1 MNDTIW
7 MSGALREAP
16 LPFAVEDRVVPA
28 LERAQNSLRH
38 SNGAHLD
45 PGLLPQRAINQPYQV
60 VSKLPH
66 VFLISDFLCVS
77 EKVAAVLRDHD
88 LGQGGL
94 YPIELMQVDGV
105 TPFPGPF
112 WALNFGA
119 EKRVLNDAESRQLR
133 KVPSGQYTPKLTV
146 KADEIALF
154 HEAMKGAD
162 LWTDPQLVRVFFLS
176 PRLKAALT
184 RARLDTAFRLLSC
197 RLIYRH

>member
-1 MNDTIW
+1 MSETIW
-7 MSGALREAP
+7 MSGALREVS
-16 LPFAVEDRVVPA
+16 LPFAVEDRAVPA
-28 LERAQNSLRH
+28 LERVQNSLRH

-45 PGLLPQRAINQPYQV
+45 PGLLPQRAINQPYQK

-66 VFLISDFLCVS
+66 VFSISDFLCVS

-119 EKRVLNDAESRQLR
+119 EKRVLNETESRQLR
-133 KVPSGQYTPKLTV
+133 KVPTGQYTPKLTV
-146 KADEIALF
+146 KADDIALF
-154 HEAMKGAD
+154 HEAMEGAD
-162 LWTDPQLVRVFFLS
+162 LWTDPELVRVFFLS

-184 RARLDTAFRLLSC
+184 RARVDRAFELLPC
-197 RLIYRH
+197 RLRYRH